1 MAKNQTETENAIPA
15 VPGLSPEVQAMMMF
29 FSQQMAESQRRSDA
43 QIFELQKQ
51 NATILTQLAA
61 QNAQSTATLIDTLVN
76 PKMSDQQK
84 DQLEM
89 ERAATQ
95 QANFQKKMNEKFAQ
109 DTCDHLQGMNGDQM
123 TSQTPT
129 WQRHQYAAGYWGA
142 ICKKCGKNV
151 FDCLPEQRVDF
162 IKARPQRRAY
172 STAGQNFQYMQA
184 ENREAAIERAHP
196 ALHERAL
203 YRQYGL
209 KDPAF
214 FERRWG
220 KPSQE
225 TLDYFKVTA

>member
-1 MAKNQTETENAIPA
+1 MAKNQETEAVTLPA
-15 VPGLSPEVQAMMMF
+15 MSPETQALLAFMM
-29 FSQQMAESQRRSDA
+29 QQQAESDKRNALLIS
-43 QIFELQKQ
+43 ELQKQ
-51 NATILTQLAA
+51 NAA
-61 QNAQSTATLIDTLVN
+61 QNALILEKLGAQQDRLVDTLIN

-84 DQLEM
+84 DQLDM

-95 QANFQKKMNEKFAQ
+95 EANFRKRMNEKFAQ

-184 ENREAAIERAHP
+184 ESREAAIERAHP
-196 ALHERAL
+196 SLHERSL

-209 KDPAF
+209 KDHALF
-214 FERRWG
+214 VRRWG
-220 KPSQE
+220 MPSQE
-225 TLDYFKVTA
+225 TLDHFGVKV

>member
-1 MAKNQTETENAIPA
+1 MAKNTEPEIPA

-29 FSQQMAESQRRSDA
+29 FSQQQAEAQRRSDL
-43 QIFELQKQ
+43 QIAELQKA
-51 NATILTQLAA
+51 NALILTQLAA
-61 QNAQSTATLIDTLVN
+61 QQAQNTASLIDTLVN
-76 PKMSDQQK
+76 PKMSAHQK
-84 DQLEM
+84 DQLDL
-89 ERAATQ
+89 ERE
-95 QANFQKKMNEKFAQ
+95 ANKEAEFRKRMNEKFAQ

-151 FDCLPEQRVDF
+151 FDCLPEQRVEF

-184 ENREAAIERAHP
+184 ESREAAIERAHP
-196 ALHERAL
+196 QLHERSL

-209 KDPAF
+209 KDPELF
-214 FERRWG
+214 KRRWG
-220 KPSQE
+220 MPSQE
-225 TLDYFKVTA
+225 TLDHFGVKA